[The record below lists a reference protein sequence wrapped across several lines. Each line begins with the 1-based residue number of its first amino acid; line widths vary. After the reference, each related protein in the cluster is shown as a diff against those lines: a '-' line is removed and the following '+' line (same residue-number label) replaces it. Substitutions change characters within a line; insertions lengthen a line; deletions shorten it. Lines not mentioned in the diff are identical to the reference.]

1 MLSARSFLPSQ
12 ERRRRR
18 LSEHLPLARI
28 MAHAMNVARDD
39 YPDCKGMVVRAAVM
53 CRAEGCGKPFKG

>member
-12 ERRRRR
+12 ERRRWR

-39 YPDCKGMVVRAAVM
+39 FPDCKGMVFGRQ
-53 CRAEGCGKPFKG
+53 